1 MGRKSVR
8 IASLFSLFS
17 FGIFLDS
24 TKRIFPDSGVPYP
37 LVSTVGFAIFAIS
50 GTRPVKTGKT
60 SANARSILG
69 FKCDEEIVGLGSNK
83 DTAPYVYNFYF
94 VVTGAIQNID
104 FKWQAGG
111 TAYMNGK
118 PCEKI
123 LSGTTSDP
131 IPINPADVTRKK
143 PGRKNESTPKR
154 ECHYECE

>member
-1 MGRKSVR
+1 MKP
-8 IASLFSLFS
+8 I
-17 FGIFLDS
+17 I
-24 TKRIFPDSGVPYP
+24 
-37 LVSTVGFAIFAIS
+37 LVAMLLVTV
-50 GTRPVKTGKT
+50 T

-143 PGRKNESTPKR
+143 PGRKNESTPNR